1 MRDGIRRSKDL
12 RARFRKFLI
21 LTNERKQMSK
31 TTLRKRIALTA
42 VTAIGAGLL
51 SVVPVST
58 ANAADNVAPSATATN
73 PTQGEGRGEI
83 LNIASATSLTGDY
96 SVTAD
101 SETSVGLVSVSDIAG
116 GLSAGTTQTA
126 VLLSTGTIV
135 VYTSSTGVTKAAFIT
150 VTGGTIAKS
159 AGADGINSTSTVIA
173 NTNDNAKLV
182 AGIRPSSGS
191 TSMVIRMYQATST
204 TYGADEATALATGL
218 VAPTLGTLSGQITV
232 TISPTTTAG
241 VMSPANSALYTV
253 NAATD
258 SSDDGQTADDPTAAI
273 QNNGLIGCV
282 NVQLNDAYG
291 IDISSTA
298 GLLTATATNN
308 AVVAFAAAD
317 CAAGLVAGSTFY
329 TASPADVVMS
339 VAQPT
344 AGAALSTTVTIL
356 YNNVVVGTKSFV
368 IRGKVAKVT
377 VSSPKTSAAD
387 GTAGVDSATVKFED
401 AAGNTIYPV
410 AGNASY
416 PLSSTVF
423 GITAATAKSG
433 YVTAAS
439 ISTTVPDATTAT
451 TGKISWTCGVLSTKQ
466 AISMTYVNVDGST
479 VVSNTFDASCGGAP
493 YSYSASF
500 DKASYAPGE
509 IATLSVTF
517 KDNGGSLASD
527 ESAIA
532 THVSAGVSDASIS
545 APGLTMVGAPTSVD
559 RTTNGVKKYTFT
571 VGSTEG
577 SYNAVVAFPTIDDP
591 ATVSYTVKAGTASV
605 SNADV
610 LKSIVALIAS
620 INKQIQALQKL
631 ILKR

>member
-1 MRDGIRRSKDL
+1 
-12 RARFRKFLI
+12 
-21 LTNERKQMSK
+21 MSK

-42 VTAIGAGLL
+42 VAAIGAGLL

-58 ANAADNVAPSATATN
+58 ANATNNVAPSASVSN
-73 PTQGEGRGEI
+73 PAAAAGQ
-83 LNIASATSLTGDY
+83 LNIASKT
-96 SVTAD
+96 SVTGKVSTNATVT
-101 SETSVGLVSVSDIAG
+101 SNTSVGLVSVSDIAG
-116 GLSAGTTQTA
+116 GLQEGTTQTA
-126 VLLSTGTIV
+126 VLLSTGTIT
-135 VYTSSTGVTKAAFIT
+135 VYTTGTHTGATTVQVIT
-150 VTGGTIAKS
+150 VTGGTIS
-159 AGADGINSTSTVIA
+159 ESTGSEGVNSTSTTIV
-173 NTNDNAKLV
+173 NTGGDSLLTV
-182 AGIRPSSGS
+182 AIRPSSGS
-191 TSMVIRMYQATST
+191 TSMVIRSYHANSS
-204 TYGADEATALATGL
+204 TYGGTADTVSEAATLATALA
-218 VAPTLGTLSGQITV
+218 APTLGTLTGQITV
-232 TISPTTTAG
+232 TIAATSGAG
-241 VMSPANSALYTV
+241 VMAPASSNLYTV

-258 SSDDGQTADDPTAAI
+258 STDDGQTSDDPTAAI

-317 CAAGLVAGSTFY
+317 CAAGTTAGSTFY
-329 TASPADVVMS
+329 TSSPADVVVS

-344 AGAALSTTVTIL
+344 AGAPLSTTLTIL

-377 VSSPKTSAAD
+377 VSSPKISAAD
-387 GTAGVDSATVKFED
+387 GTAGVDSAGVKFED

-410 AGNASY
+410 SGNASY

-433 YVTAAS
+433 YVSAAA
-439 ISTTVPDATTAT
+439 ISTTVPDASTST
-451 TGKISWTCGVLSTKQ
+451 TGKIAWTCGVLSTKQ

-500 DKASYAPGE
+500 DKTSYAPGE
-509 IATLSVTF
+509 IATLSITF
-517 KDNGGSLASD
+517 KDLGGSLASD

-545 APGLTMVGAPTSVD
+545 AAGLTMVGAPTSVD

-577 SYNAVVAFPTIDDP
+577 SYNAVVNFPTIDDP
-591 ATVSYTVKAGTASV
+591 ATVSYTIKAGTASV